1 MNIARNITLG
11 NGMLNKIVLAA
22 KGFCMGAADVV
33 PGVSGGTMAFILGI
47 YAQLLAAIRSFD
59 VLWLKAVFTL
69 NIREA
74 FLRPHFGFLI
84 PLGIGLISA
93 VIFFTRI
100 VPLPQLLHTHPE
112 PIYGL
117 FFGLILGSIITLLA
131 EAKKVTGVDF
141 FFLVVGAIVGWLTVN
156 LVPTETPDD
165 TWFIFICGMIA
176 ITAMILPGLS
186 GSFLLL
192 IMKKYDVILNGIGQF
207 QLNILIP
214 FGLGAVTGLVVFSRF
229 LSWLLSRFYQ
239 ETLLTIVGVL
249 IGTLWII
256 WPFQIRHYIVAHGK
270 QKLINSTPF
279 MPTDFNQTV
288 LYAVLMFFLG
298 LGLVIGAHQLE
309 RRFKTT

>member
-1 MNIARNITLG
+1 
-11 NGMLNKIVLAA
+11 MLNKIILAA

-47 YAQLLAAIRSFD
+47 YTQLLAAIRSFD
-59 VLWLKAVFTL
+59 GLWLKAVLSF

-84 PLGIGLISA
+84 PLGIGLLAA

-100 VPLPQLLHTHPE
+100 VPLPTLLHTHPE

-117 FFGLILGSIITLLA
+117 FFGLILGSIITLLR
-131 EAKKVTGVDF
+131 EAKQITGVDF
-141 FFLVVGAIVGWLTVN
+141 FFLVVGVIIGWLTVN
-156 LVPTETPDD
+156 LVPTETPDG
-165 TWFIFICGMIA
+165 TWFIFIAGMIA

-192 IMKKYDVILNGIGQF
+192 IMKKYDVILHGIGHL
-207 QLNILIP
+207 QLNIIIP
-214 FGLGAVTGLVVFSRF
+214 FGLGAVTGLVIFSRF

-239 ETLLTIVGVL
+239 ETLLTIIGIL

-256 WPFQIRHYIVAHGK
+256 WPFQIRHYIVVNDK
-270 QKLINSTPF
+270 QKLLSSTPF
-279 MPTDFNQTV
+279 MPTELNQTV
-288 LYAVLMFFLG
+288 VFAFLMFMLG
-298 LGLVIGAHQLE
+298 LILVVGVHQLE
-309 RRFKTT
+309 KLFRK

>member
-1 MNIARNITLG
+1 
-11 NGMLNKIVLAA
+11 MLHKIVLAA

-47 YAQLLAAIRSFD
+47 YTQLLAAIRSFD
-59 VLWLKAVFTL
+59 MLWLKAVLTL
-69 NIREA
+69 NVRES
-74 FLRPHFGFLI
+74 LSRPHFGFLL

-100 VPLPQLLHTHPE
+100 IPLPKLLHTHPE

-117 FFGLILGSIITLLA
+117 FFGLVLGSIITLLA
-131 EAKKVTGVDF
+131 ETKKITGSDF
-141 FFLVVGAIVGWLTVN
+141 FFLVSGAVVGWFTVN
-156 LVPTETPDD
+156 LVPTETPDGA
-165 TWFIFICGMIA
+165 WFIFISGMIA

-192 IMKKYDVILNGIGQF
+192 IMKKYDVILNGIGHF
-207 QLNILIP
+207 QLNIIIP

-239 ETLLTIVGVL
+239 EALLSIVGIL

-270 QKLINSTPF
+270 QKLISSTPF
-279 MPTDFNQTV
+279 LPNSFDQTV
-288 LYAVLMFFLG
+288 LYALLMFIFG
-298 LGLVIGAHQLE
+298 LGLVIAIHQLE
-309 RRFKTT
+309 RRFRIQD

>member
-1 MNIARNITLG
+1 
-11 NGMLNKIVLAA
+11 MLNKIVLAA

-59 VLWLKAVFTL
+59 LLWLKAVFTF

-74 FLRPHFGFLI
+74 VTRPHLSFLI
-84 PLGIGLISA
+84 PLGIGLVSA

-100 VPLPQLLHTHPE
+100 VPLPKLLHTQPE
-112 PIYGL
+112 IVYGL

-131 EAKKVTGVDF
+131 ETKKVTGIDF
-141 FFLVVGAIVGWLTVN
+141 FFLVVGVIVGWFTVN
-156 LVPTETPDD
+156 LVPTETPNGA
-165 TWFIFICGMIA
+165 WFIFISGMIA

-192 IMKKYDVILNGIGQF
+192 IMKKYDVILNGIGHF
-207 QLNILIP
+207 QLNIIIP

-229 LSWLLSRFYQ
+229 LGWLLSRFYQ
-239 ETLLTIVGVL
+239 ETLLTIIGVL

-256 WPFQIRHYIVAHGK
+256 WPFQVRHYVMAHGK
-270 QKLINSTPF
+270 QKLIGSTPF
-279 MPTDFNQTV
+279 FPTDFNETV
-288 LYAVLMFFLG
+288 LYAILMFILG
-298 LGLVIGAHQLE
+298 LGLVVGIHQLE
-309 RRFKTT
+309 RKFRTD